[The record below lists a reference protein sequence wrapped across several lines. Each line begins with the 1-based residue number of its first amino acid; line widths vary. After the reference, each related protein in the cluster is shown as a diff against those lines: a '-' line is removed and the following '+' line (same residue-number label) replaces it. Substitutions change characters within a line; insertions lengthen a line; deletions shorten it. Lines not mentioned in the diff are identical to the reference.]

1 MSVDRLLMDAL
12 RPLGYPVGKAKYNQV
27 ADTYIAFV
35 EYNQAPRLNA
45 DDEEIVTKR
54 FYQVDVFSNGNY
66 NQLVKDL
73 KSAMKQAGFKRMF
86 ESETYDE
93 DFKKYRKILRFN
105 YENRIGDG
113 MNGY

>member
-12 RPLGYPVGKAKYNQV
+12 KPLGYPVGKAKYNQV

-35 EYNQAPRLNA
+35 EYNQAPKLKA
-45 DDEEIVTKR
+45 DNEELITKH

-66 NQLVKDL
+66 NQLVKDIKNSL
-73 KSAMKQAGFKRMF
+73 KEVGFKRMF

-93 DFKKYRKILRFN
+93 AMKKYR
-105 YENRIGDG
+105 
-113 MNGY
+113 